1 MDPMVDKIE
10 PNFRSSGVFQRRKG
24 KDEFKHETGLSRHV
38 FRHILT
44 LLPQVAD
51 TCSSSRFKVQL

>member
-1 MDPMVDKIE
+1 MDPMVDKID
-10 PNFRSSGVFQRRKG
+10 PNFHSSGVFQKRKG
-24 KDEFKHETGLSRHV
+24 KDELKYETDLPRHV

-51 TCSSSRFKVQL
+51 ICS